1 MRNKKSQVETTYDYD
16 YWASILKGKH
26 GLSLEPR
33 TATPFHLYPLN
44 NSYFEPADVKY
55 EKSNILRVFSS

>member
-1 MRNKKSQVETTYDYD
+1 MRKKSEVETTYDYE
-16 YWASILKGKH
+16 YWASIFKGKH

-33 TATPFHLYPLN
+33 TATPFHFYSIYN
-44 NSYFEPADVKY
+44 GYFQAADVKY